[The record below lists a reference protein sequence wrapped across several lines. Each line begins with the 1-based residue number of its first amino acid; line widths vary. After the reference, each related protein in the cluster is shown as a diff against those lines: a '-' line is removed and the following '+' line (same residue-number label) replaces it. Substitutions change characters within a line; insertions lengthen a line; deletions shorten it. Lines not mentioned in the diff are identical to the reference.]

1 MGNAAGLEEIVREAA
16 FSLDEEQDNL
26 FEERFRDV
34 ETALKEGLGEKK
46 VTVRTIHHIHSRQIW
61 VRMIELT
68 ISRTKRPSSLFP
80 WWRTRSARQASWI

>member
-46 VTVRTIHHIHSRQIW
+46 VTVRTIHHIRSRQIW

-68 ISRTKRPSSLFP
+68 ISRTKRPSSFP
-80 WWRTRSARQASWI
+80 